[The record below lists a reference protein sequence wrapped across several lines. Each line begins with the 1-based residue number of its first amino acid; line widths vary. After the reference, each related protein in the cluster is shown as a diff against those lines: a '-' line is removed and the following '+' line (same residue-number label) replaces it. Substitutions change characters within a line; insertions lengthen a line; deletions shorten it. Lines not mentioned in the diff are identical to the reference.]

1 MVLIRDV
8 STIAII
14 SKRWERAR
22 DARERCTRMGS
33 INPPLVRPRPPSYSP
48 RLLKTVSLFASLLLL
63 PSLAASTGDA
73 LIEAAKRGDVQ
84 QARVLL
90 DQGVRVDTLDSSR
103 RTPLMWAA
111 LNGHSSLVDLLID
124 RGANVNAAAAHG
136 DTVLGYA
143 ISCCEKP
150 GSADI
155 VTKLLDNG
163 ADPNAKPHDGWTPL
177 MLAASRD
184 RSEKLL
190 NLLLTA
196 GAEIDTQRPDGYTA
210 LMLAAARGLSAAV
223 QTLLK
228 RGADLTK
235 KTRGGK
241 TALNPC
247 RGRSSPEPQSA
258 CLCPGK
264 LRARRPT
271 AEERRPLSTAR
282 SSDRG
287 LPRIPAPQ
295 PLGLWR

>member
-1 MVLIRDV
+1 
-8 STIAII
+8 
-14 SKRWERAR
+14 
-22 DARERCTRMGS
+22 MGS
-33 INPPLVRPRPPSYSP
+33 ADPPLVRPRPPSYSP

-103 RTPLMWAA
+103 RTPLMWTAR
-111 LNGHSSLVDLLID
+111 NGHSSLVDLLID
-124 RGANVNAAAAHG
+124 RGANVSAVAAHG
-136 DTVLGYA
+136 DTVLCYA

-184 RSEKLL
+184 RSDLL
-190 NLLLTA
+190 NLLLAA
-196 GAEIDTQRPDGYTA
+196 GAEIDTQRPNGYTA
-210 LMLAAARGLSAAV
+210 LMLAAAGGLTAAL

-241 TALNPC
+241 TALNLAEDEARQNPN
-247 RGRSSPEPQSA
+247 RPAFVQKNYERVVQ
-258 CLCPGK
+258 L
-264 LRARRPT
+264 LRN
-271 AEERRPLSTAR
+271 RPLSV
-282 SSDRG
+282 
-287 LPRIPAPQ
+287 AP
-295 PLGLWR
+295 L

>member
-1 MVLIRDV
+1 
-8 STIAII
+8 
-14 SKRWERAR
+14 
-22 DARERCTRMGS
+22 MGS
-33 INPPLVRPRPPSYSP
+33 INPLLVRSGPPGSSP
-48 RLLKTVSLFASLLLL
+48 PPLKTARLLFSLLLL

-73 LIEAAKRGDVQ
+73 LIEAAKRGDIE

-90 DQGVRVDTLDSSR
+90 DQGVRVDTLDRSR

-124 RGANVNAAAAHG
+124 RGANVNAVATHG

-184 RSEKLL
+184 RSDLL
-190 NLLLTA
+190 NLLLAA
-196 GAEIDTQRPDGYTA
+196 GAEIDTQRPNGYTA
-210 LMLAAARGLSAAV
+210 LMLAAARGLTAAV

-241 TALNPC
+241 TALNLAAGEARQNPN
-247 RGRSSPEPQSA
+247 RPAFVQENYERVVQ
-258 CLCPGK
+258 L
-264 LRARRPT
+264 LRNAVP
-271 AEERRPLSTAR
+271 
-282 SSDRG
+282 
-287 LPRIPAPQ
+287 
-295 PLGLWR
+295 